1 MSHIAGLGCS
11 HINEPDCGVKEALS
25 DGKISQV
32 RYDNYKLLY
41 EELKTDKSIN
51 LKHNQTEENMNCL
64 SPSIL
69 SADYSILGEQL
80 KQLDEAGAQYVHID
94 VMDGSFVPS
103 ISIGL
108 PVIKTIRKCTERMF
122 DVHLMIDEPVRYI
135 DDFATA
141 GADIITVHAEACK
154 HLDRTIE
161 AIKEKGIL
169 AGVAL
174 NPATPLSAIEY
185 VLPKVDMV
193 LIMTVNPGFGGQ
205 KLIPY
210 TVDKVRDLKALLE
223 KTANKADIE
232 VDGGVNLENVETL
245 LAAGANIIVAGSA
258 VFSGDI
264 EENVKGFL
272 NIMM

>member
-1 MSHIAGLGCS
+1 MI
-11 HINEPDCGVKEALS
+11 I
-25 DGKISQV
+25 ISFYM
-32 RYDNYKLLY
+32 RS
-41 EELKTDKSIN
+41 LKTDKSN
-51 LKHNQTEENMNCL
+51 LKHNQTEEDAELL

-141 GADIITVHAEACK
+141 GADIITIMRRHVSI
-154 HLDRTIE
+154 LTRTIRGN
-161 AIKEKGIL
+161 KGKGHTGRCSI
-169 AGVAL
+169 
-174 NPATPLSAIEY
+174 NHTPLSAIEY

-245 LAAGANIIVAGSA
+245 LAAGANIIVAGNA

>member
-1 MSHIAGLGCS
+1 
-11 HINEPDCGVKEALS
+11 
-25 DGKISQV
+25 
-32 RYDNYKLLY
+32 
-41 EELKTDKSIN
+41 
-51 LKHNQTEENMNCL
+51 MNCL

-161 AIKEKGIL
+161 
-169 AGVAL
+169 AL